1 MQNKLGHK
9 IAEGGCSEVYEWEN
23 GEKVVK
29 LAKANTD
36 IHAIRRE
43 FNSNRVARDL
53 GLPVAQPYEQ
63 IDIEG
68 RPGIVFERIDGE
80 PLIERLMKQI
90 FQNIQSSEILESN
103 ENQVDLRITA
113 QILSQI
119 HSHSDMTMP
128 SQRDSLKYSINNAK
142 HLADDEKSAIIHR
155 LEQLP
160 LKQQL
165 CHGDPNPGNILIRDG
180 KPVIIDWMDAS
191 IGNPEAD
198 LAEYIVMIR
207 FGVLPPEIPSIALE
221 FFDSMRESIIAI
233 FLEEYMKLGDVTLE
247 AVDSWI
253 LPIAARKLNA
263 DAVSDE
269 EKQVLIQEIRR
280 RLSSNDLSS

>member
-1 MQNKLGHK
+1 MLSTLGSK

-43 FNSNRVARDL
+43 FNSNRVAWDL
-53 GLPVAQPYEQ
+53 GLPVAQPYEL

-68 RPGIVFERIDGE
+68 RAGIVFERIEGE
-80 PLIERLMKQI
+80 PLLVRLMKQI
-90 FQNIQSSEILESN
+90 FQNTHVSGILESD
-103 ENQVDLRITA
+103 ENQADLRITA
-113 QILSQI
+113 QILSRI
-119 HSHSDMTMP
+119 HGHSDTTMP
-128 SQRDSLKYSINNAK
+128 SQRDFMKYSINNAK
-142 HLADDEKSAIIHR
+142 HLTDDEKSAIIHR

-180 KPVIIDWMDAS
+180 KPIVIDWMDAAT
-191 IGNPEAD
+191 GNPEAD

-221 FFDSMRESIIAI
+221 FFDSMRESIIAV

-253 LPIAARKLNA
+253 LPVAARKLNA
-263 DAVSDE
+263 DAISEE

-280 RLSSNDLSS
+280 RLSSN